1 MTQLLKRKKKAPKS
15 DQGDHHVS
23 CSFSFPKSMKEEM
36 DKRAERL
43 RLSRTDYL
51 KMLVINDLDKGG
63 PIIREEKND

>member
-1 MTQLLKRKKKAPKS
+1 
-15 DQGDHHVS
+15 
-23 CSFSFPKSMKEEM
+23 MKEEM

-63 PIIREEKND
+63 PLIREEKND